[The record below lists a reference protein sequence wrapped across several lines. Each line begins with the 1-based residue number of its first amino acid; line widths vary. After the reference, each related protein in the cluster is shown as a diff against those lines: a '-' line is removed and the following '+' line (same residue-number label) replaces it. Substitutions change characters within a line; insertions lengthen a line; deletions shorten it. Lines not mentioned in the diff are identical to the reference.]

1 MSNTCYVSFN
11 CKVDNDIRRFICRYI
26 TNGFFEERRVGIPFT
41 GVTSL
46 DLCASLKSG
55 PGFPMLYIV
64 VFYIQRVDD
73 ER

>member
-1 MSNTCYVSFN
+1 MIYVDLFASTLKTC
-11 CKVDNDIRRFICRYI
+11 
-26 TNGFFEERRVGIPFT
+26 FFEERRVGIPFT

-64 VFYIQRVDD
+64 FFYIQRVDD